1 MIKIIY
7 NQLLIMSVV
16 AGGLYLILKL
26 LSLFTF
32 KYFSSTWHYYSYIFM
47 YMFFLIPYHR
57 LVSWLNLSFAQ
68 YLSWY
73 ISSAANGIATSR
85 HEIHAS
91 ISLYLDLIPYTL
103 MAGTLVATIT
113 TVVQNYTQYKRIF
126 SMCRLANDTKTLNV
140 FLKCKQEMLITK
152 DIKIYISSCM
162 TTPFLYG
169 IFKPRIVLPDIEFT
183 KEELRHIYLHE
194 LTHWKR
200 HDPCLKFLF
209 LLINLLHWFN
219 PLAYIARH
227 DIENYCE
234 LSCDES
240 VVKSMDSYERRR
252 YCKLILN
259 VLWNV
264 VNQNVKL
271 FSAFIDKRKQL
282 ERRLNRI
289 LDGQNSPYRQKK
301 RWVVVSAIL
310 ITLLIAIVGTGMAY
324 ATDEVISVAGE
335 TSISVSSGGVE
346 VTPQSHTDMPFLV
359 EGETSI
365 SAPSQ

>member
-1 MIKIIY
+1 MIRIIY

-16 AGGLYLILKL
+16 AGGLYLILKFI
-26 LSLFTF
+26 SLFAF
-32 KYFSSTWHYYSYIFM
+32 KYLTSAWHYYSYIFM

-57 LVSWLNLSFAQ
+57 LASWLDLRFAQ
-68 YLSWY
+68 YLSWF
-73 ISSAANGIATSR
+73 INSAANGIVASR
-85 HEIHAS
+85 HEMPAL
-91 ISLYLDLIPYTL
+91 SLYLDFIPYIL
-103 MAGTLVATIT
+103 MAGTIVATIIT
-113 TVVQNYTQYKRIF
+113 IVQNYSQYKHIS
-126 SMCRLANDTKTLNV
+126 SMCHLANDSKTLNV

-169 IFKPRIVLPDIEFT
+169 IFQPRIVLPDIEFT
-183 KEELRHIYLHE
+183 KEELKHIYLHE

-200 HDPCLKFLF
+200 HDPCLKILF

-240 VVKSMDSYERRR
+240 VIKPMDSYERRR
-252 YCKLILN
+252 YCELILN

-264 VNQNVKL
+264 ANQNVKL
-271 FSAFIDKRKQL
+271 FSAFSDKQKQL
-282 ERRLNRI
+282 ERRLNKI
-289 LDGQNSPYRQKK
+289 LGEQNSLHKRKK
-301 RWVVVSAIL
+301 KLVAISAIL
-310 ITLLIAIVGTGMAY
+310 ITLLITTIGTGMAY
-324 ATDEVISVAGE
+324 ATDEIISAAGE
-335 TSISVSSGGVE
+335 TSISVPSGGVE
-346 VTPQSHTDMPFLV
+346 VTHQSHTNMPFLV